1 MERQVSHGKNRTVKE
16 FFNIRYIALL
26 LGMVVVDIAVYLIL
40 GVAMMRYDDF
50 HDESEEGYLS
60 LSSMD
65 LTDKII
71 HLSFGL
77 WNVINLFVLG
87 LAIYKLIKRKKYRN
101 QNNDNI

>member
-1 MERQVSHGKNRTVKE
+1 MKGSHKMVKSRTTKEIFSIKN
-16 FFNIRYIALL
+16 IALL
-26 LGMVVVDIAVYLIL
+26 LSVLILDIAIYLLL

-50 HDESEEGYLS
+50 HDESKEGYLS

-77 WNVINLFVLG
+77 WNIINLIVFG
-87 LAIYKLIKRKKYRN
+87 FAIYKFIKWKKCNN
-101 QNNDNI
+101 QIND